1 MNKTSLSTATLEAY
15 AETVKQGHI
24 DVLKGPVVILDH
36 AVTVGKALRAAKAGM
51 KHGEF
56 TPWIEQE
63 CGIAHRTANAYMQIA
78 SKAIEGKIDP
88 LALLC
93 TSLRKALAPPDEV
106 PDPPK
111 ALAPPEVPPKVL
123 PSPKEK
129 SKDEEKKEPKQS
141 TGASVR
147 QTVKDGKELFSVT
160 LNEIQRMRREVKKL
174 SQTELGRFLVLTQVD
189 SALVNAYTAL
199 KFAMP
204 YARCPYCAKPD
215 GKQEGCRVCVK
226 GGWVSRGLHRDA
238 PAKLKKMAEKG
249 GGN

>member
-1 MNKTSLSTATLEAY
+1 MSNTSLSTATLEAY

-36 AVTVGKALRAAKAGM
+36 AVTVGKALHAAKAGM

-56 TPWIEQE
+56 TPWIEKE

-78 SKAIEGKIDP
+78 SKAIEGKINP

-93 TSLRKALAPPDEV
+93 ASLRKALAPPDEV
-106 PDPPK
+106 P
-111 ALAPPEVPPKVL
+111 PKVL

-129 SKDEEKKEPKQS
+129 AKDEEKEDSGEKSKQS
-141 TGASVR
+141 TGARVR
-147 QTVKDGKELFSVT
+147 QTVKDGKEVFSVT
-160 LNEIQRMRREVKKL
+160 LNEIQRIRREVKKL

-189 SALVNAYTAL
+189 SGLTNAYTSL

-204 YARCPYCAKPD
+204 FARCPYCAKPS
-215 GKQEGCRVCVK
+215 GRQEGCRVCVK
-226 GGWVSRGLHRDA
+226 GGWVSRGLSRDA
-238 PAKLKKMAEKG
+238 PAKLREMAAKE
-249 GGN
+249 